1 MLHKVRDLPMEARG
15 VVENLIGRTL
25 TEDETFSIR
34 TMRVRKDG
42 ADATAARE
50 AANRLEQY
58 FAEID
63 SQHTPVTE
71 DQAAAAIDEAM
82 RHTRP
87 GYTSVR

>member
-1 MLHKVRDLPMEARG
+1 MLHKVRDLPVEARG

-25 TEDETFSIR
+25 TGDETFSIR
-34 TMRVRKDG
+34 TLRVQKDG
-42 ADATAARE
+42 TDAATARE
-50 AANRLEQY
+50 AANQLEQY

-63 SQHTPVTE
+63 SQHAPVPE
-71 DQAAAAIDEAM
+71 DQAAAAIDDAL